1 MYSKRV
7 ILIGLA
13 ACSSNT
19 VAHIPDAPGGGSG
32 GMVEPCAIMASSSM
46 ITGNTGST
54 GGSCTPSLV
63 NNTTLAI
70 DWVATD
76 ASGSNNATCEMSC
89 TIMPGVVPQTLGF
102 RTGTTGCN
110 VEIDYHAANNGILD
124 SWDGTASD
132 TIEVTVT
139 DLATVSGTIHIAI
152 ADDSNDTSSAMS
164 VTGTF

>member
-1 MYSKRV
+1 MYSKWFV
-7 ILIGLA
+7 LIGLA
-13 ACSSNT
+13 ACSSKVT
-19 VAHIPDAPGGGSG
+19 PIADAPGGGSG
-32 GMVEPCAIMASSSM
+32 SGSGMIEPCAIMATSSM
-46 ITGNTGST
+46 ITGSTGST

-63 NNTTLAI
+63 NNTTIAI

-76 ASGSNNATCEMSC
+76 SSGSNNATCEMSC

-102 RTGTTGCN
+102 RSGTTGCN

-139 DLATVSGTIHIAI
+139 DLATVSARSTSRSRMTPTIR
-152 ADDSNDTSSAMS
+152 TRR
-164 VTGTF
+164 